1 MTDVDQ
7 HDYHCLDIFESAT
20 HDAYFF
26 IFFEEAVIPV
36 DLEPDIALGLF
47 LNSLQ

>member
-1 MTDVDQ
+1 MADVDE
-7 HDYHCLDIFESAT
+7 HDHHCLDVFKSAA

-26 IFFEEAVIPV
+26 IFFEEAVVPV

-47 LNSLQ
+47 FYSLQ